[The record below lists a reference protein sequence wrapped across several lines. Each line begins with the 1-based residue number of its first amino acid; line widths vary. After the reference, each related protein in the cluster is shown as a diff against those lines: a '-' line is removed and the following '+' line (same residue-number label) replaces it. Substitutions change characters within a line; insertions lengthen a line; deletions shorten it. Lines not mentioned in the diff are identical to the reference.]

1 MHLRLVLT
9 QFHSLQVE
17 TPVIDRAQEE
27 AERRGRVRIQKRQS
41 IGHAHGLAHAA
52 VVNAAAAAAGTPASV
67 QPDGTPLQPGEP
79 LLTFYSRDFFSTLD
93 RRPGILKVPT
103 FYLEFLVA
111 LKF

>member
-1 MHLRLVLT
+1 MHLRHVLT

-79 LLTFYSRDFFSTLD
+79 LLTFFSRDFFRHFTGAPES
-93 RRPGILKVPT
+93 
-103 FYLEFLVA
+103 
-111 LKF
+111 